1 MHGHDFLLI
10 AEGLGDFDES
20 VLASANL
27 KNPTRRDVVVMPAPP
42 SGSNITGAYI
52 VIAFQLDN
60 PGCWV
65 LSLSTRSNASFCT
78 VILRGMFQWGWGCSL
93 LRI

>member
-1 MHGHDFLLI
+1 MHGHDFLLL
-10 AEGLGDFDES
+10 AEGLGDFDAS

-42 SGSNITGAYI
+42 LGSNVTGAYI

-65 LSLSTRSNASFCT
+65 LSPMHIGFL
-78 VILRGMFQWGWGCSL
+78 
-93 LRI
+93 

>member
-1 MHGHDFLLI
+1 MHGHDFALL
-10 AEGLGDFDES
+10 AEGLGEFDES
-20 VLASANL
+20 VLTSANL

-65 LSLSTRSNASFCT
+65 LSVPLATSLTPASTLSYCMACFNGFGDAVC
-78 VILRGMFQWGWGCSL
+78 
-93 LRI
+93 

>member
-1 MHGHDFLLI
+1 MHGHDFLLL
-10 AEGLGDFDES
+10 AEGLGDFDAS
-20 VLASANL
+20 VLSSANL
-27 KNPTRRDVVVMPAPP
+27 KNPMRRDVVVMPAPP

-65 LSLSTRSNASFCT
+65 LCLTDVSNLSFYI
-78 VILRGMFQWGWGCSL
+78 VILRGMFQ
-93 LRI
+93 RV